1 MVRRTVIGEIDMH
14 AASCERYAIEF
25 DRRYPS
31 RNSVWVLDSDF
42 VARRVIAKGNF
53 KTPPRARDARVKM
66 KPHAPQ
72 TETQNPLDT
81 GPIHPTR

>member
-31 RNSVWVLDSDF
+31 RNSVWVIGRDF
-42 VARRVIAKGNF
+42 VGRRIIAKGDF
-53 KTPPRARDARVKM
+53 KLPPRARDTRVKI
-66 KPHAPQ
+66 KPRAPQ
-72 TETQNPLDT
+72 TET
-81 GPIHPTR
+81 